1 MFERIKKSLTLK
13 WLIFSILLA
22 TIPLAIAGFSIIQI
36 YQENLKKS
44 VITIEKEKA
53 NMVVERTRYFFEKIT
68 SNLRSLSIDEQ
79 FRKGGS
85 SHRLKNLLENFLY
98 QNDYLVE
105 LTLLDK
111 KGQETLKVSKYGV
124 AKPSDLKSQSKSEMF
139 GKASKGKTYYG
150 EFYLTPDIVPTMV
163 ITVPIEEYKGEP
175 VGVLSAKIHLRYL
188 WNLLPQTQ
196 IGKRGSTYVVD
207 QEGNLIAH
215 PDTRRVLLGLNVRHL
230 PMVHQVVAGK
240 EGSLEFEY
248 PEGGRYLVVYKP
260 IKELGWGVIVQVPVE
275 EAYGPLR
282 QVANT
287 ALQWILIALTIAIIF
302 SLLLTRKLTHP
313 IKQLSAQMAR
323 VSQGNLDV
331 HIVPTTK
338 DDEIGVL
345 TESFN
350 QMIRDLK
357 RSQEILKE
365 AEEKYRKIFEGSKDM
380 VFITSFDGK
389 FADVNPAGVEMLG
402 YENKEELFGIVSKDT
417 YFNPQERERFQNEMT
432 KDGFVKDFEIKLKRK
447 DGAPIDGLITAT
459 ARKDEEDHIIGYE
472 GIIKDISARKK
483 MEEDLLQRAG
493 ELQTLHDLSVLIN
506 QTLDL
511 EKILPVALEMALSL
525 TGFEMGAIHLL
536 NEDEEILE
544 LKFDNGQPPILT
556 ENAKTFKVG
565 EGVAGKVVQLKRPII
580 LSVDEYPTPRIIPF
594 LKEEGVQTLMSI
606 PLLAKEK
613 AIGAITLLSRS
624 PHALTQ
630 REVNLLESL
639 GNQIGLALE
648 NAKLFSVVA
657 KAKSEWETTFDAVTD
672 LITIRDK
679 DYRILRANKAAFKRF
694 KLKPQEIIGKKCYE
708 ILDRGG
714 IPCEGCYVSETL
726 RTKRPISGERESH
739 YLNGLFR
746 YFTFPV
752 YDEAGEVI
760 AVVDL
765 ARDITEEKRL
775 DIEKEVVNNINKILA
790 SSLDVRQVMKAVH
803 SELKKVLGSE
813 RMTITLF
820 DEGGEGFRYLPLE
833 KDDTSELVSG
843 TIYSRKGTP
852 LEKAVDTRL
861 SVIVP
866 DTAKGDSWVDQKL
879 LKEGIKSSLV
889 FPLEYKGKVLGTM
902 NFGNT
907 ETNHFSESHIHFL
920 HQVAGGLGISI
931 ENALLFEETKKRLNE
946 ITILYEIM
954 KISASSLDLDKMLK
968 EIMDSLNSLFKFETL
983 GILLIDENTNKLLP
997 HSASYKEF
1005 SKSNIG
1011 KLGLSVGKG
1020 ITGWVAE
1027 KSESLLVN
1035 DVRGDARYICG
1046 DESICSEMCA
1056 PLKIGQKVI
1065 GVIDAQSRELNAFS
1079 EDDLRLFNIVGG
1091 QLATLIENIRL
1102 YEEIKTSEEKYRTVV
1117 EGALDGVLVVAED
1130 YQVKYVN
1137 ERLAE
1142 ILGYTKEELI
1152 GTDFRNYLDD
1162 ESKQLVTDRYVR
1174 RQSGEEVPHRYEFNV
1189 VQKDRE
1195 IRNVEISSTIVKDSQ
1210 GKVNTIA
1217 FLKDISEKKRMEEQL
1232 LQTEKLRALGEMAS
1246 GVAHDFNNAL
1256 AAILGNT
1263 QLLLYTAKDEELRET
1278 LQIIEKVSKDAAQ
1291 TVRRLQDFTRKRVH
1305 QELFKLNV
1313 NSIVIDAI
1321 EITKPKWKD
1330 EVQGRGIHIEM
1341 VSNFEEVPPV
1351 EGNASELREVIS
1363 NIIFNAIEAMP
1374 KGGKIAIRTFR
1385 RKEEVFIRISD
1396 TGTGMT
1402 EEVMRK
1408 VFEPFFTTKPFSN
1421 TGLGLSMSYGI
1432 IKRFGGEIDVESSI
1446 GKGTTFTI
1454 SLPIGVR
1461 GEEEAIPPSL
1471 IIKEGSK
1478 AKILVIDDEESVRS
1492 VLSRVLSQVNH
1503 QVTVAE
1509 NGEEGIRLFKEK
1521 EFDIVLTDLGMPGM
1535 SGWEVCREIKKM
1547 SPRTPVGMITGWGM
1561 EVGQDKMK
1569 EYELDF
1575 LISKPFNLSQILSV
1589 LDETVQSKRS
1599 KEASPIP

>member
-1 MFERIKKSLTLK
+1 MIERIKKSLTLK

-53 NMVVERTRYFFEKIT
+53 NMVVERTQAFFEKVV
-68 SNLRSLSIDEQ
+68 SNLVFLARDEN
-79 FRKGGS
+79 FRKGS
-85 SHRLKNLLENFLY
+85 LSHTKGHLESLLY
-98 QNDYLVE
+98 QHDYLVE
-105 LTLLDK
+105 LTLLNE

-150 EFYLTPDIVPTMV
+150 EFYLTSDIVPTMV

-175 VGVLSAKIHLRYL
+175 VGVLNTKIHLRYL

-240 EGSLEFEY
+240 EGSLEFEH

-331 HIVPTTK
+331 HIVPTTR

-447 DGAPIDGLITAT
+447 DGAPIDCLITAT

-511 EKILPVALEMALSL
+511 EKVLPVALEKALSL

-624 PHALTQ
+624 PRALTQ

-648 NAKLFSVVA
+648 NA
-657 KAKSEWETTFDAVTD
+657 
-672 LITIRDK
+672 
-679 DYRILRANKAAFKRF
+679 
-694 KLKPQEIIGKKCYE
+694 Q
-708 ILDRGG
+708 
-714 IPCEGCYVSETL
+714 
-726 RTKRPISGERESH
+726 
-739 YLNGLFR
+739 
-746 YFTFPV
+746 
-752 YDEAGEVI
+752 
-760 AVVDL
+760 
-765 ARDITEEKRL
+765 
-775 DIEKEVVNNINKILA
+775 
-790 SSLDVRQVMKAVH
+790 
-803 SELKKVLGSE
+803 
-813 RMTITLF
+813 
-820 DEGGEGFRYLPLE
+820 
-833 KDDTSELVSG
+833 
-843 TIYSRKGTP
+843 
-852 LEKAVDTRL
+852 
-861 SVIVP
+861 
-866 DTAKGDSWVDQKL
+866 
-879 LKEGIKSSLV
+879 
-889 FPLEYKGKVLGTM
+889 
-902 NFGNT
+902 
-907 ETNHFSESHIHFL
+907 
-920 HQVAGGLGISI
+920 
-931 ENALLFEETKKRLNE
+931 LFEETKKRLNE

-954 KISASSLDLDKMLK
+954 KISASSLNLDKMLK
-968 EIMDSLNSLFKFETL
+968 EIINSLDNFFKFEAL
-983 GILLIDENTNKLLP
+983 GILLVDETTKRLLP
-997 HSASYKEF
+997 HPASYKELTL
-1005 SKSNIG
+1005 KSIG
-1011 KLGLSVGKG
+1011 KLGLCVGKG

-1027 KSESLLVN
+1027 TGESLLVN
-1035 DVRGDARYICG
+1035 DVRKDLRYISG
-1046 DESICSEMCA
+1046 DEEIRSEMCA
-1056 PLKIGQKVI
+1056 PLKIKIGQKVI
-1065 GVIDAQSRELNAFS
+1065 GVIDAQGRELNAFS
-1079 EDDLRLFNIVGG
+1079 EDDLRLLTIAGG
-1091 QLATLIENIRL
+1091 QLATLIENIHL
-1102 YEEIKTSEEKYRTVV
+1102 YEEIKQSEEKYRTVV
-1117 EGALDGVLVVAED
+1117 EGALDGVLVVGED

-1174 RQSGEEVPHRYEFNV
+1174 RQRGEEVPPRYEFNV
-1189 VQKDRE
+1189 LRKDGE
-1195 IRNVEISSTIVKDSQ
+1195 IRNVEISSTVIKDL
-1210 GKVNTIA
+1210 KENVNTIA

-1278 LQIIEKVSKDAAQ
+1278 LQTIEKVSKDAAQ
-1291 TVRRLQDFTRKRVH
+1291 TVRRLQDFTRKKVR
-1305 QELFKLNV
+1305 QELFKLDV
-1313 NSIVIDAI
+1313 NPIVKDAM

-1330 EVQGRGIHIEM
+1330 EAQGRGIHIEM

-1351 EGNASELREVIS
+1351 GGNASELREVVS

-1374 KGGKIAIRTFR
+1374 KGGKIVIRTFR

-1461 GEEEAIPPSL
+1461 GEEEALPPSL

-1492 VLSRVLSQVNH
+1492 VLSRILSQVNH

-1535 SGWEVCREIKKM
+1535 SGWEVCRAIKKM

-1569 EYELDF
+1569 ECELDF

-1589 LDETVQSKRS
+1589 LDETVQSKGS